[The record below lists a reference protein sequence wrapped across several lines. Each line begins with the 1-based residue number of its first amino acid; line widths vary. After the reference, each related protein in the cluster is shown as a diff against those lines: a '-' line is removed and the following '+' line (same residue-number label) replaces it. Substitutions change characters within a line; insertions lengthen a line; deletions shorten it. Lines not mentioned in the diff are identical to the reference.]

1 MPGVKL
7 INPVTPP
14 RMKEITWWGSPS
26 NQYHWI
32 TTLPKAKGDKAIDV
46 LSTQGNQD

>member
-1 MPGVKL
+1 MASQKKISNPKEERIMPGVKL

-26 NQYHWI
+26 NQYHWDHYI
-32 TTLPKAKGDKAIDV
+32 A
-46 LSTQGNQD
+46 